1 MYIFIKIEFNID
13 LDNNYTHIMNMN
25 ELLTTTFMINSMPKI
40 NTGYIF
46 FDKLIIIIV
55 SFLMIHNYNPNIIAI
70 IKKHFIVETDCNKII
85 LECTD
90 SNKTTQKYRAMM
102 HYIAT
107 ECNVEQMKAYE
118 NKEWREYDKI
128 ITTVGFKVNQ
138 TKSFIINK
146 EITGRQYSTSRE
158 IANSGSTA
166 LIRIDVEILELSSKT
181 LSVRDIIKFIDK
193 SDKIYIN
200 YIRDKVKYEKLIVDI
215 SWCQTDNCISVESS
229 EWQSS
234 VEFKNRFFEEKETI
248 LKKINF
254 FTNNKDWYKE
264 KGIPH
269 TLGILLW
276 GDPGCG
282 KTGFI
287 KALANYENFK
297 DKHIINIK
305 LSTNFDLKKLN
316 RIINCEEIT
325 TDLIIPLDK
334 RIIIFEDIDCMSDI
348 THERK
353 ADKNIDDDKDVSKN
367 KSILDTEQ
375 IKNLIKN
382 SKNIE
387 SSNLSYLLN
396 IIDGLSESNDRIIIM
411 TSNHPDKLDKA
422 LIRSGRIDLKIHFKK
437 SNALQIKNIVNNFW
451 NEEIEYIPINWSYII
466 APADII
472 NDCKSSDNYE
482 ETIDLLR
489 KRVSTYALVNNIE
502 NILNNY
508 WGKKINISDNW
519 NNIFLLKDISHICQ
533 ESLNIDDSLLK
544 ITEKANLTLARVK

>member
-1 MYIFIKIEFNID
+1 
-13 LDNNYTHIMNMN
+13 
-25 ELLTTTFMINSMPKI
+25 MINSMPKI

-55 SFLMIHNYNPNIIAI
+55 SLLIIYNYNPNIITI
-70 IKKHFIVETDCNKII
+70 IMKHFIVEMNCNKII
-85 LECTD
+85 LECAD
-90 SNKTTQKYRAMM
+90 SEKTTQKYRAMM

-118 NKEWREYDKI
+118 NKEWRQYDKM

-146 EITGRQYSTSRE
+146 EITGRQYYINKD
-158 IANSGSTA
+158 IANSSSTA
-166 LIRIDVEILELSSKT
+166 LIRIDIEILELSSKT

-193 SDKIYIN
+193 CDKIYIN

-215 SWCQTDNCISVESS
+215 SWCQTEKCISVESS
-229 EWQSS
+229 EWQSN
-234 VEFKNRFFEEKETI
+234 VKFANRFFEEKETI

-254 FTNNKDWYKE
+254 FIDNKDWYKE

-316 RIINCEEIT
+316 TIINCEEIA

-348 THERK
+348 TNERK
-353 ADKNIDDDKDVSKN
+353 TNENIDNNNDDNKDVSKN
-367 KSILDTEQ
+367 KSILDNEQ
-375 IKNLIKN
+375 IKSLIKI

-422 LIRSGRIDLKIHFKK
+422 LVRSGRIDLKIHFKK

-451 NEEIEYIPINWSYII
+451 NEEIEDIPNNWSYLI

-489 KRVSTYALVNNIE
+489 ERVLTHALVNNIE

-508 WGKKINISDNW
+508 WGKQITISENW
-519 NNIFLLKDISHICQ
+519 NNIFLLKDISQICQ
-533 ESLNIDDSLLK
+533 ESVNIDDSLLK
-544 ITEKANLTLARVK
+544 ITEKANIILAKIE